1 MAQGFS
7 GPRDP
12 ALRREA
18 KIKQYRREKELRA
31 QISVSCELLDFR
43 GRRVGPALTQQS
55 GLPTH
60 PESSSHPVQFLIS
73 LLPSPS
79 NRPSV
84 TVTSSATSSTSV
96 NPNDGTESRSTM
108 LLLLRL
114 LHTLSLASLSSI
126 NMELE
131 LLASAPASISELDPS
146 SAAAETPDEREA
158 SRSAAA
164 QDDTWRLDRTLP
176 SRVQPRELIS
186 GGGRVLRPFTIL
198 PSTQAM
204 SDRERLKGDVFKQ
217 SWRLPTMTI
226 DEYLEE
232 EQRRGGIISGGG

>member
-1 MAQGFS
+1 
-7 GPRDP
+7 
-12 ALRREA
+12 
-18 KIKQYRREKELRA
+18 
-31 QISVSCELLDFR
+31 
-43 GRRVGPALTQQS
+43 
-55 GLPTH
+55 
-60 PESSSHPVQFLIS
+60 
-73 LLPSPS
+73 
-79 NRPSV
+79 
-84 TVTSSATSSTSV
+84 
-96 NPNDGTESRSTM
+96 
-108 LLLLRL
+108 
-114 LHTLSLASLSSI
+114 
-126 NMELE
+126 MELD
-131 LLASAPASISELDPS
+131 LLASAPPPSASLSELDPS
-146 SAAAETPDEREA
+146 DERQEA
-158 SRSAAA
+158 RSAAA